1 MSILAFTLQ
10 VLPVPAL
17 ALVAT
22 AVGAAWHVSDAWRLP
37 LLLIGVLLFVATL
50 TFRRMR
56 GWNLALLLTLA
67 AVAGALLGSTF
78 EGEHGGSWGGALALT
93 FGMMGL
99 AAWVGNALRRK
110 LRPVGSALWMLAWLY
125 LAGWFLVVVLD
136 PAAWLRVLW
145 SGAGVVLFGCLLAVW
160 FSELWGGDSSGG
172 GLAVPQGCDLYLLGL
187 NIAVAARVLLVSVPA
202 L

>member
-22 AVGAAWHVSDAWRLP
+22 AVGSAWQVNDAWRLP
-37 LLLIGVLLFVATL
+37 LLLIGVLLFVAML
-50 TFRRMR
+50 TFRRVR
-56 GWNLALLLTLA
+56 VWNLVLLLTLA

-99 AAWVGNALRRK
+99 AVWVGNALRRK

-136 PAAWLRVLW
+136 PEAWLRALW
-145 SGAGVVLFGCLLAVW
+145 SGAGVILFGCLLTVW
-160 FSELWGGDSSGG
+160 FSELWGEDRTGK
-172 GLAVPQGCDLYLLGL
+172 GLAVPQGCDLYILGL
-187 NIAVAARVLLVSVPA
+187 NIAIAARVLLTS
-202 L
+202 LITS

>member
-22 AVGAAWHVSDAWRLP
+22 AVGSTWHVSDAWRLP
-37 LLLIGVLLFVATL
+37 LLLIGVLLFVAML
-50 TFRRMR
+50 TFRRVR
-56 GWNLALLLTLA
+56 GWNLALLLALA

-78 EGEHGGSWGGALALT
+78 EGEPGSSWGGALALT
-93 FGMMGL
+93 FGTMVL
-99 AAWVGNALRRK
+99 AALVGNAMRSR

-125 LAGWFLVVVLD
+125 LVGWFLVVVLD
-136 PAAWLRVLW
+136 R
-145 SGAGVVLFGCLLAVW
+145 
-160 FSELWGGDSSGG
+160 

-187 NIAVAARVLLVSVPA
+187 NIAVAARVLFASMIA
-202 L
+202 S